1 MPTAAAMAQG
11 DQAVPRAVQAVA
23 AAVVIP
29 VAVPVAAMP
38 PAVQASVIRQPLP
51 VTPQRPRRARTV
63 ILPPTRLA
71 FRNHPT
77 RRFNTLE
84 FSGFSNR
91 YRVPVIPRN
100 IGKQTTKIGVANINA
115 CFWDLSG
122 IEVTQED
129 SGLIRK
135 IDPTLLGVPV
145 KERLHLTHDRLV
157 PRLPSVWDI
166 G

>member
-1 MPTAAAMAQG
+1 MPTAAMAQG
-11 DQAVPRAVQAVA
+11 DQAVPRVVQAVA

-29 VAVPVAAMP
+29 GAVPAAVMP
-38 PAVQASVIRQPLP
+38 PAVRALVMPQPLP

-71 FRNHPT
+71 FHNRQT

-84 FSGFSNR
+84 FSGFSSR
-91 YRVPVIPRN
+91 CRAPVIQHN
-100 IGKQTTKIGVANINA
+100 IGKQTTKIGAANINA
-115 CFWDLSG
+115 CFWALSG

-129 SGLIRK
+129 SRLIRK
-135 IDPTLLGVPV
+135 VDPTRLGVPV
-145 KERLHLTHDRLV
+145 KKRLHFIHDRLV
-157 PRLPSVWDI
+157 PRLPNIWDI